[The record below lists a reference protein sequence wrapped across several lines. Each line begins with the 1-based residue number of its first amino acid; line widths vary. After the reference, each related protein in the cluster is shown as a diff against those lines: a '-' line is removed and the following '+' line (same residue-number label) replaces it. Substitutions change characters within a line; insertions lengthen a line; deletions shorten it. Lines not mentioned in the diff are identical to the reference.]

1 MAIVF
6 SREMKAEKKND
17 CYQRSLKFVEKY
29 SSCEPLR
36 LNKTNECN
44 QIGTIQKD
52 NNVVFA
58 PNVVGYVGNVDNN
71 FYFIYLM
78 KNSL

>member
-1 MAIVF
+1 M
-6 SREMKAEKKND
+6 
-17 CYQRSLKFVEKY
+17 EKY
-29 SSCEPLR
+29 SSCEALPLI
-36 LNKTNECN
+36 KTSECI

-58 PNVVGYVGNVDNN
+58 PNVVGDVGNVDNN